1 MKFGC
6 PASIQLL
13 EVIKYYNYK
22 IRDDTER
29 LRRDMSKKFKTD
41 ITNGQKPEFEHRIHI
56 HLPKG
61 DEHRDHIT
69 GEVC

>member
-1 MKFGC
+1 MSINLKDYFCFGLI
-6 PASIQLL
+6 PL
-13 EVIKYYNYK
+13 